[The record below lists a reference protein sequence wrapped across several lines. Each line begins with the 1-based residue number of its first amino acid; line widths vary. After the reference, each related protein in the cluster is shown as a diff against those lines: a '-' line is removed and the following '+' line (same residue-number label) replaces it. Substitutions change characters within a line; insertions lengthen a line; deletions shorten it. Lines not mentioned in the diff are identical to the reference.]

1 MKSTAFE
8 PTAKFLREHFVR
20 FGVPNVI
27 ESDGGPPFNSY
38 EWKKFLEAWNIRHRL
53 SSAMYPESNSRAE
66 IGVKVAKRL
75 IANNSDNGDI
85 DRDEVSRALLQYL
98 NTPLQGLSESP
109 AQIVFGRRIKCSLPA
124 LPTHAVWRAQR
135 DAREIGMARL
145 KVENLAKLNK
155 RPNKNLAP
163 LAVGQTVN
171 VQNQTGSKPLRWDRT
186 GVVTEVGD
194 HRQYSIRMD
203 GSGRLSLR
211 NRKFLRPTTPLHV
224 DQLRPAVSTWT
235 QLPPG
240 ENHPDPTPVD
250 SVTIAEEAA
259 PVPAPDLEQTIAS
272 SPPTPA
278 RMEQTPR
285 RTMTP
290 VPRRVADRITAAD
303 ASALKDKRIRIGPEE
318 TGSIPTPAPAQPT
331 RQSKRLRKPPAKLD
345 IYDLSTS
352 LVIHSSTWSP
362 NHCK

>member
-1 MKSTAFE
+1 
-8 PTAKFLREHFVR
+8 
-20 FGVPNVI
+20 
-27 ESDGGPPFNSY
+27 
-38 EWKKFLEAWNIRHRL
+38 
-53 SSAMYPESNSRAE
+53 
-66 IGVKVAKRL
+66 
-75 IANNSDNGDI
+75 
-85 DRDEVSRALLQYL
+85 
-98 NTPLQGLSESP
+98 
-109 AQIVFGRRIKCSLPA
+109 
-124 LPTHAVWRAQR
+124 VWRAQR
-135 DAREIGMARL
+135 DAREVGMARL

-155 RPNKNLAP
+155 RPNKTLAP

-186 GVVTEVGD
+186 GVITEVGD

-240 ENHPDPTPVD
+240 EDRSDPTPVG

-259 PVPAPDLEQTIAS
+259 PVPAPELEQTIAN

-290 VPRRVADRITAAD
+290 VPRRMADRITAAD
-303 ASALKDKRIRIGPEE
+303 ASALKDKRIRLGPEE

-331 RQSKRLRKPPAKLD
+331 RQSKRLRKAPAKLD